1 MHLPVYNC
9 LYYTCWCPVLVTSLN
24 GRTTACTTL
33 NIIAPINYIIVIYL
47 DFQEFLHIYI
57 VYEWNLKKRFKYIG
71 HCIQILL
78 DISID
83 KYKCSSF
90 IVNCFNFQNTCTISF
105 PANHKTNGK
114 YAVAVS
120 VEDFPKST
128 IHIGSHVYTP
138 NNKLSTVNLQVIYS

>member
-1 MHLPVYNC
+1 MLMSCSCYAAKWTKNC
-9 LYYTCWCPVLVTSLN
+9 MYDIEHNCINQLYHCNLFRFWRISS
-24 GRTTACTTL
+24 
-33 NIIAPINYIIVIYL
+33 YIHSV
-47 DFQEFLHIYI
+47 
-57 VYEWNLKKRFKYIG
+57 WMKSKKSFKYIG
-71 HCIQILL
+71 HPIQILL

-83 KYKCSSF
+83 KYKYSSF